1 MFAYFHRAQ
10 QNRQVL
16 RVTILAFSLLTRF
29 LRVIIF
35 RFCLYKLN
43 ERVLFRL
50 KIYVSAIFA
59 TLLQLRTG
67 LFGKFV
73 WFSLQ
78 LTFSIVYVELKEDQ
92 VTL

>member
-10 QNRQVL
+10 QNRQIL
-16 RVTILAFSLLTRF
+16 RVTILAFYLLIHF

-35 RFCLYKLN
+35 QFCLYKLN
-43 ERVLFRL
+43 EHLLLRL

-59 TLLQLRTG
+59 TLLQLRIG
-67 LFGKFV
+67 LFRKFV
-73 WFSLQ
+73 RFLFTVNVQ
-78 LTFSIVYVELKEDQ
+78 YRVCGGKRDQ

>member
-16 RVTILAFSLLTRF
+16 RVTVLAFSLLTRF

-35 RFCLYKLN
+35 QFCLYKLN

-50 KIYVSAIFA
+50 KIYVSVIFA
-59 TLLQLRTG
+59 TLLQLGTG
-67 LFGKFV
+67 LFRKFV
-73 WFSLQ
+73 RFFLQ